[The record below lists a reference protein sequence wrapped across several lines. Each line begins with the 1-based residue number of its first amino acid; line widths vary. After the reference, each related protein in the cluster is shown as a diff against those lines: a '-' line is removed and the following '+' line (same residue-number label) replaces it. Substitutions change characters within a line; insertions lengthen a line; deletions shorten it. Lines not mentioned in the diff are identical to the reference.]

1 MMRWMVIIVVT
12 LALLG
17 GTALGDTG
25 THFFFPAESEADW
38 SEESA
43 WREECNGGA
52 PQATELPPEDSV
64 PVICAGK
71 TCNMDVSPQVNA
83 ITVEETA
90 VLNIPSGATLR
101 LDNDGSTSIFDGT
114 TNLTGEIH
122 LEWNDPQQNPPC
134 VHTFSGDGNIIGTAS
149 SAKVLIERYGEI
161 QPNQLILSTTVR
173 GIGEIGKLPNAEYG
187 DDWQMLIL
195 KGGTVHADADGTLLI
210 DVSFMKDDS
219 AAGERSLL
227 KVSTHSNA
235 VLKIDVSCPDA
246 IPADT
251 CRIYCLEYTDA
262 EILEGTLDLDTAIL
276 TKGDLTMEPG
286 GIIDVAALAG
296 ASFRLGSCP

>member
-1 MMRWMVIIVVT
+1 MMRWMVIIVVVFG
-12 LALLG
+12 LMG
-17 GTALGDTG
+17 GPALGDTG
-25 THFFFPAESEADW
+25 TIWFNPDASTANWCDAGAWVSDGCDGEETAEDP
-38 SEESA
+38 
-43 WREECNGGA
+43 GA
-52 PQATELPPEDSV
+52 NAV
-64 PVICAGK
+64 GVICAGK
-71 TCNMDVSPQVNA
+71 TCNVNCDPTVNA
-83 ITVEETA
+83 VIVEETA
-90 VLNIPSGATLR
+90 VLNIQSGRTLT
-101 LDNDGSTSIFDGT
+101 LDNDGSMSTFDGT
-114 TNLTGEIH
+114 ANLTGEIH
-122 LEWNDPQQNPPC
+122 INWSATSGAPWQY
-134 VHTFSGDGNIIGTAS
+134 TFNGDGDIIGTAS

-161 QPNQLILSTTVR
+161 QPNQLILSTTIR